1 MLFGADVSNLRE
13 ADSGEDP
20 SGDKYEEQL
29 LHKLDQLRE
38 DMGKHLKQST
48 PQQGGIGEAGEH
60 YDVTEEIEKL
70 MTGGKNKDNHCLCAV
85 RYLNFQSLC
94 LFPVQTLTEDKPL
107 ALTLKAIV

>member
-1 MLFGADVSNLRE
+1 MLFGADVSNLR
-13 ADSGEDP
+13 EDP

-70 MTGGKNKDNHCLCAV
+70 MTGGKTKTITAYVL
-85 RYLNFQSLC
+85 
-94 LFPVQTLTEDKPL
+94 
-107 ALTLKAIV
+107 